1 MLALQDDDEA
11 ASPHSRCRLVG
22 QEENS
27 VGHRF
32 PVLDTERLRLR
43 EPRRSDAERL
53 LAAWRDEE
61 TMLYFGTAPLGT
73 RREAMEEIRAFREQ
87 ASSGEGI
94 RWIITERERDEY
106 VGDIGFFD
114 FAPEHARAEI
124 GFLLAKP
131 SWGRGLMSE
140 ALAATLQ
147 YGVVAKDL
155 HRVEALVDPRN
166 VACLRVLERRGFRRE
181 GTLRDYEFERDAF
194 IDLVLLSMLR
204 PEWVEAQSCGRS
216 TMDSVGAT

>member
-1 MLALQDDDEA
+1 VSTRGAG
-11 ASPHSRCRLVG
+11 V
-22 QEENS
+22 ENG

-32 PVLDTERLRLR
+32 PVLETERLRLR

-61 TMLYFGTAPLGT
+61 TMLYFGTEPLRT
-73 RREAMEEIRAFREQ
+73 RREAMDEIQAFREQ

-106 VGDIGFFD
+106 VGDIGFFN
-114 FAPEHARAEI
+114 FAPEHGRAEI

-131 SWGRGLMSE
+131 VWGRGLMGE

-147 YGVVAKDL
+147 YGFVSKDL

-166 VACLRVLERRGFRRE
+166 AACLRVLERRGFRRE
-181 GTLRDYEFERDAF
+181 GILRDYEFERDAF
-194 IDLVLLSMLR
+194 IDLVLLSMLG
-204 PEWVEAQSCGRS
+204 PEWGGAEAERRS
-216 TMDSVGAT
+216 SPDSAET